1 VKRQFVI
8 PSLADSQQSD
18 QHTQEP
24 TSGSWLSE
32 QQQGE
37 LAPPPTNRAATLVAQ
52 SKKGGLLSSGK
63 YTYHGETELQTPP
76 NLRTPQRGLNV
87 LDGPTAAFQQP
98 AGKAD
103 AVPMTGPLLPHMQ
116 GQAQG
121 YSATVQPELLM
132 NGPVSPHQSG
142 ISPLASLYA
151 ELPTQQAP
159 VMPPYAGVAQP
170 VGAPLGTPW
179 QAMSPAAMRPVPPMM
194 AQPMG
199 FAAAPPLPPVR
210 TTRKKKKFPIW
221 ARVALALFIVML
233 VITGSGIAYYEVNF
247 ASHINNIVGQR
258 DATLKIVG
266 KDGSVQSSD
275 TTANIGTNRINILLL
290 GSDTDGKN
298 SAPLAQTDIVVTI
311 DPMTKYVGMLSIP
324 RDLWINVPG
333 FGMHKLDEA
342 FGLGWQ
348 YQNPADPNATPFENA
363 AAVSKLTIE
372 QDFGIPINYYAW
384 VGLNGFIKVIDTA
397 GGIDI
402 NALHPML
409 DDVYPNDINSPDA
422 YAYKRLYIVP
432 GPQHMDGIQ
441 ALEYVRT
448 RHSDLV
454 GDFGR
459 SERQQQVLSQLKTKL
474 DTPGIVNELP
484 ALAQDMDGYVK
495 TDMTLS
501 DLVNLVTYARG
512 LDPNKVDHLVLSP
525 PYSTSFTAPN
535 GEAAFQP
542 ICSQIQPAIAKMFG
556 LGSNALCNVT
566 ATSGNGATLARAG
579 TGTQPVATTQAAAL
593 TNGINDHSDPLASLE
608 PGQSIN
614 ALSLANGSSEET
626 SIHSILDLMFMVTFE
641 SLDASQA

>member
-1 VKRQFVI
+1 
-8 PSLADSQQSD
+8 
-18 QHTQEP
+18 
-24 TSGSWLSE
+24 
-32 QQQGE
+32 
-37 LAPPPTNRAATLVAQ
+37 
-52 SKKGGLLSSGK
+52 
-63 YTYHGETELQTPP
+63 
-76 NLRTPQRGLNV
+76 
-87 LDGPTAAFQQP
+87 
-98 AGKAD
+98 
-103 AVPMTGPLLPHMQ
+103 
-116 GQAQG
+116 
-121 YSATVQPELLM
+121 
-132 NGPVSPHQSG
+132 
-142 ISPLASLYA
+142 
-151 ELPTQQAP
+151 
-159 VMPPYAGVAQP
+159 
-170 VGAPLGTPW
+170 
-179 QAMSPAAMRPVPPMM
+179 
-194 AQPMG
+194 
-199 FAAAPPLPPVR
+199 
-210 TTRKKKKFPIW
+210 
-221 ARVALALFIVML
+221 VALFFFFVML
-233 VITGSGIAYYEVNF
+233 FFPGGGAAYYELNSP
-247 ASHINNIVGQR
+247 SHINNIVGQR

-266 KDGSVQSSD
+266 KDGSVQRSD

-311 DPMTKYVGMLSIP
+311 DPTTKYVGMLSIP

-542 ICSQIQPAIAKMFG
+542 VCSQIQPAIAKMFG

-579 TGTQPVATTQAAAL
+579 TGTQIAATTQTAAL
-593 TNGINDHSDPLASLE
+593 TNGINDNSDPLASLE